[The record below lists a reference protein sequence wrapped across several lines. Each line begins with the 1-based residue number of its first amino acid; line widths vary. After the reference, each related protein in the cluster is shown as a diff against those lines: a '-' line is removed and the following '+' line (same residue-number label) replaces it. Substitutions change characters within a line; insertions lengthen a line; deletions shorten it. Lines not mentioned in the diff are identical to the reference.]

1 MTQRFKY
8 VENNEYGLDVYRDRL
23 KDVTFVEIPHT
34 HTGYGSGTL
43 ERANNLALGQDADR
57 CGQMN
62 IDDMFDD
69 SGTFL
74 GAIVDGYTDEQWEL
88 LEELVAGLSEYA
100 IYDYAIYDEETYREV
115 VYESQLESINYM
127 LPYDT
132 DIEPES
138 VLTAIF
144 ELGLYFV
151 EEEGENWYITEQ
163 DLNAAIQYAI
173 RNKL

>member
-8 VENNEYGLDVYRDRL
+8 VENNEFGLDVYYDRYNGCHY
-23 KDVTFVEIPHT
+23 VNIPHT
-34 HTGYGSGTL
+34 YVGYGSGTL

-62 IDDMFDD
+62 IDDMHDA

-74 GAIVDGYTDEQWEL
+74 GAIVDGYTDDQWEL
-88 LEELVAGLSEYA
+88 LEELLTDLS
-100 IYDYAIYDEETYREV
+100 DYHIYDESIYYELEH
-115 VYESQLESINYM
+115 ESQLEAVTDM
-127 LPYDT
+127 LPYDAEV
-132 DIEPES
+132 EPS
-138 VLTAIF
+138 AVLYAIH

-151 EEEGENWYITEQ
+151 EEEGELWYISEQ

>member
-8 VENNEYGLDVYRDRL
+8 VENNEFGLDVYYDRY
-23 KDVTFVEIPHT
+23 KEYHYVIIPHT

-43 ERANNLALGQDADR
+43 ERANNLALGQDAER

-62 IDDMFDD
+62 IDDMYDA

-74 GAIVDGYTDEQWEL
+74 GAIVDGYTDDQWEL
-88 LEELVAGLSEYA
+88 LEELVTELEDYP
-100 IYDYAIYDEETYREV
+100 IYDDTLFTDIERD
-115 VYESQLESINYM
+115 SQLEAIDRM
-127 LPYDT
+127 LPYDAEV
-132 DIEPES
+132 EPEA
-138 VLTAIF
+138 VLYAIH

-151 EEEGENWYITEQ
+151 EEEGESWYITEQ

>member
-8 VENNEYGLDVYRDRL
+8 VENNEFGLDVYRDRL

-34 HTGYGSGTL
+34 HTGWGSGTL
-43 ERANNLALGQDADR
+43 ERANNLALGQDAER

-62 IDDMFDD
+62 IDDMFDA

-74 GAIVDGYTDEQWEL
+74 GAIVDGYTDDQWEL
-88 LEELVAGLSEYA
+88 LEELVTELEYYP
-100 IYDYAIYDEETYREV
+100 IYDDILFTDIER
-115 VYESQLESINYM
+115 ESQLEAIDHM

-132 DIEPES
+132 DVEAEA
-138 VLTAIF
+138 VLYAIF

>member
-8 VENNEYGLDVYRDRL
+8 VENNEFGLDVYRDRL

-43 ERANNLALGQDADR
+43 ERANNLALGQDAER

-74 GAIVDGYTDEQWEL
+74 GAIVDNYTDEQWEL
-88 LEELVAGLSEYA
+88 LEELVTDLEDYP
-100 IYDYAIYDEETYREV
+100 IYDDILFTDIEG
-115 VYESQLESINYM
+115 ESQIEAIDRM
-127 LPYDT
+127 LPYDA
-132 DIEPES
+132 DVEAEA
-138 VLTAIF
+138 VLYAIH

-151 EEEGENWYITEQ
+151 EEEGEIWYITEQ

>member
-8 VENNEYGLDVYRDRL
+8 VENNEYGLDVYYDRHRG
-23 KDVTFVEIPHT
+23 VTYVEIPHT
-34 HTGYGSGTL
+34 HVGWGSMVL
-43 ERANNLALGQDADR
+43 HKANNKALGQDAER

-62 IDDMFDD
+62 IDDMFDA

-88 LEELVAGLSEYA
+88 LSELVYNLN
-100 IYDYAIYDEETYREV
+100 DYPLYDESIYYELEH
-115 VYESQLESINYM
+115 ESQLEAIKDM
-127 LPYDT
+127 LPYDA
-132 DIEPES
+132 DVEAEA
-138 VLTAIF
+138 VLYAIH
-144 ELGLYFV
+144 ELGVLFE
-151 EEEGENWYITEQ
+151 EEEGENWYISEQ

>member
-8 VENNEYGLDVYRDRL
+8 VENNEYGLDVYFDRY
-23 KDVTFVEIPHT
+23 KEHHYVDIPHT
-34 HTGYGSGTL
+34 HTGWGSGTL
-43 ERANNLALGQDADR
+43 ERANNLALGQDTER

-62 IDDMFDD
+62 IDDMYDV

-74 GAIVDGYTDEQWEL
+74 AAIVDNYTSEQWEL

-100 IYDYAIYDEETYREV
+100 IYDETLYYEIEH
-115 VYESQLESINYM
+115 ESQLEAIDRM
-127 LPYDT
+127 LPYDA
-132 DIEPES
+132 EVEAEA
-138 VLTAIF
+138 VLQAIF
-144 ELGLYFV
+144 ELGVLFE

>member
-1 MTQRFKY
+1 MTHRFKY
-8 VENNEYGLDVYRDRL
+8 VENNEYGLDVYFDRH
-23 KDVTFVEIPHT
+23 KEQHYVAIPHT
-34 HTGYGSGTL
+34 HTGWGSGTL

-62 IDDMFDD
+62 IDDMYDV

-74 GAIVDGYTDEQWEL
+74 GAIVDNYTDEQWEL
-88 LEELVAGLSEYA
+88 LEELLE
-100 IYDYAIYDEETYREV
+100 ILMFRDPYDEQLFHEIV
-115 VYESQLESINYM
+115 HESQLEAIDSM
-127 LPYDT
+127 LPYDA
-132 DIEPES
+132 EVEAEA
-138 VLTAIF
+138 VLHAIF

-163 DLNAAIQYAI
+163 DLNHAIQYAI

>member
-8 VENNEYGLDVYRDRL
+8 VENNEFGLDEYYDRH
-23 KDVTFVEIPHT
+23 KDVTFVLIPHT
-34 HTGYGSGTL
+34 HTGWGSGTL

-62 IDDMFDD
+62 IDDMFDV

-74 GAIVDGYTDEQWEL
+74 GAIVDGYTDEQWSL
-88 LEELVAGLSEYA
+88 LEELVTNLNEYPL
-100 IYDYAIYDEETYREV
+100 YDESIYYELER
-115 VYESQLESINYM
+115 ESQLEAIDRM
-127 LPYDT
+127 MPYDA
-132 DIEPES
+132 DVEAEA
-138 VLTAIF
+138 VLYAIF
-144 ELGLYFV
+144 ELGLYFE
-151 EEEGENWYITEQ
+151 EEEGETWYITEQ

>member
-8 VENNEYGLDVYRDRL
+8 VENNEFGLDVYYDRY
-23 KDVTFVEIPHT
+23 KEHHYVAIPHT
-34 HTGYGSGTL
+34 HVGWGSGTL
-43 ERANNLALGQDADR
+43 ERANNLALGQDAER

-62 IDDMFDD
+62 IDDMHDA

-74 GAIVDGYTDEQWEL
+74 VAIVDNYTDDQWEL
-88 LEELVAGLSEYA
+88 LEELVTDLEDYP
-100 IYDYAIYDEETYREV
+100 IYDDILFTDIEG
-115 VYESQLESINYM
+115 ESQIEAIDRM
-127 LPYDT
+127 LPYDAEV
-132 DIEPES
+132 EPSAVLES
-138 VLTAIF
+138 IHMLD
-144 ELGLYFV
+144 LYFV

>member
-1 MTQRFKY
+1 MTHRFKY
-8 VENNEYGLDVYRDRL
+8 VENNEYGLDVYYDRHRG
-23 KDVTFVEIPHT
+23 VTYVEIPHT
-34 HTGYGSGTL
+34 HVGWGSMVL
-43 ERANNLALGQDADR
+43 HKANNKALGQDADQ

-62 IDDMFDD
+62 IDDMFDA

-88 LEELVAGLSEYA
+88 LSELVYNLN
-100 IYDYAIYDEETYREV
+100 DYPLYDESIYYELER
-115 VYESQLESINYM
+115 ESQLEAITDM
-127 LPYDT
+127 LPYDA
-132 DIEPES
+132 DVEAEA
-138 VLTAIF
+138 VLYVIF

-151 EEEGENWYITEQ
+151 EEEGENWYISEQ

>member
-8 VENNEYGLDVYRDRL
+8 VENNEFGLDVYRDRL

-43 ERANNLALGQDADR
+43 ERANNLALGQDAER

-62 IDDMFDD
+62 IDDMYDA

-88 LEELVAGLSEYA
+88 LAELVEDLNEYS
-100 IYDYAIYDEETYREV
+100 IYDETLYLDLE
-115 VYESQLESINYM
+115 YESQLDAVTDM
-127 LPYDT
+127 LDYNDEV
-132 DIEPES
+132 EPEA
-138 VLTAIF
+138 VLSAIF

-151 EEEGENWYITEQ
+151 EEEGEIWYITEH

>member
-8 VENNEYGLDVYRDRL
+8 QGNNEFGLDVYYDRY
-23 KDVTFVEIPHT
+23 KNVTFVEIPHT
-34 HTGYGSGTL
+34 HVGWGSGTL
-43 ERANNLALGQDADR
+43 ERANNLALGQDAER

-62 IDDMFDD
+62 IDDMHDA

-88 LEELVAGLSEYA
+88 LEELLTDLSDYH
-100 IYDYAIYDEETYREV
+100 IYDDTLFTDIER
-115 VYESQLESINYM
+115 ESQLEAIDRM
-127 LPYDT
+127 LPYDS
-132 DIEPES
+132 DVEPS
-138 VLTAIF
+138 AVLYAIH

-151 EEEGENWYITEQ
+151 EEVGENWYITEH
-163 DLNAAIQYAI
+163 DLNHAKQYAI

>member
-8 VENNEYGLDVYRDRL
+8 VENNEFGLDVYYDRY
-23 KDVTFVEIPHT
+23 KEHHYVIIPHT
-34 HTGYGSGTL
+34 YVGWGSGTL

-62 IDDMFDD
+62 IDDMFDV

-74 GAIVDGYTDEQWEL
+74 AAIVDGYTNEQWEL
-88 LEELVAGLSEYA
+88 LAELVSDLNEYA
-100 IYDYAIYDEETYREV
+100 IYDETLYYELER
-115 VYESQLESINYM
+115 ESQLEAIDRM
-127 LPYDT
+127 LPYEDGY
-132 DIEPES
+132 DEAEAVLES
-138 VLTAIF
+138 IH
-144 ELGLYFV
+144 ELGVLFE
-151 EEEGENWYITEQ
+151 EEEGENWYISEQ

>member
-23 KDVTFVEIPHT
+23 KDVTFVEIPNT
-34 HTGYGSGTL
+34 HTGYGSRVL
-43 ERANNLALGQDADR
+43 DKANNRALGQDADR

-88 LEELVAGLSEYA
+88 LAELVEDLNEYS
-100 IYDYAIYDEETYREV
+100 IYDETLYLDLE
-115 VYESQLESINYM
+115 YESQLDAVTDM
-127 LPYDT
+127 LDYNDEV
-132 DIEPES
+132 EPEA
-138 VLTAIF
+138 VLSAIF

-151 EEEGENWYITEQ
+151 EEEGEIWYITEQ

>member
-8 VENNEYGLDVYRDRL
+8 VENNEYGLDVYYDRY
-23 KDVTFVEIPHT
+23 KNVTFVEIPHT
-34 HTGYGSGTL
+34 HVGYGSMVL
-43 ERANNLALGQDADR
+43 HKANNKALGQDADR

-62 IDDMFDD
+62 IDDMFDA

-88 LEELVAGLSEYA
+88 LEELVYNLN
-100 IYDYAIYDEETYREV
+100 DYPLYDESIYYELER
-115 VYESQLESINYM
+115 ESQLEAITDM

-132 DIEPES
+132 DIEAEA
-138 VLTAIF
+138 VLYAIY

-151 EEEGENWYITEQ
+151 EEAGENWYISEQ
-163 DLNAAIQYAI
+163 DLNAAIQDAI